1 MPRLVKTDN
10 PALLGVHVFER
21 AGLGTAPF
29 RVIGYDELKHSDGPG
44 CPVRPGGSCDY
55 CSTAIMYACVIQ
67 GSDGRTF
74 KVGCDCVAK
83 TGDAGLLRAYKTT
96 PGYRAHQKALRDA
109 KDVATKTELARL
121 LADTTV
127 RACLEARIYT
137 CVTPWGLEK
146 TGTWLAAVERILP
159 LCGAQG
165 RGTWLKAI
173 QRVLAETAHDEE
185 GTA

>member
-1 MPRLVKTDN
+1 MPRSLKTDN
-10 PALLGVHVFER
+10 HALLGVHVFER

-29 RVIGYDELKHSDGPG
+29 RVIGYRELTHSDGPG

-55 CSTAIMYACVIQ
+55 CGTGIMYACVIQ

-83 TGDAGLLRAYKTT
+83 TGDAGLLKAYKTT

-109 KDVATKTELARL
+109 KDVATRAELARL
-121 LADTTV
+121 LADPTV
-127 RACLEARIYT
+127 RTSLEARIYT
-137 CVTPWGLEK
+137 FATPWGLES
-146 TGTWLAAVERILP
+146 GPTWLAAVERILP

-165 RGTWLKAI
+165 RRTWLKAI
-173 QRVLAETAHDEE
+173 QRVLTTPE
-185 GTA
+185 GATTPRS

>member
-1 MPRLVKTDN
+1 MPRSLKTDN

-21 AGLGTAPF
+21 AGLGAAPF

-55 CSTAIMYACVIQ
+55 CGTGIMYACLIQ

-83 TGDAGLLRAYKTT
+83 TGDAGLLRAYKKT

-109 KDVATKTELARL
+109 KDRAHTHELMRLLYDPRVRKHLGAQLHTRTTSWGTEKTESWLE
-121 LADTTV
+121 TV
-127 RACLEARIYT
+127 EH
-137 CVTPWGLEK
+137 V
-146 TGTWLAAVERILP
+146 LP
-159 LCGAQG
+159 MCGAKG
-165 RGTWLKAI
+165 RAEWLKAI
-173 QRVLAETAHDEE
+173 QRVLAETAHDEDE
-185 GTA
+185 TA